1 MKRKFPFNRN
11 FYDRT
16 RSGKW
21 SLHAKV
27 GPNPLAM
34 NTRPQR
40 GGTKNE
46 KKANKKSL
54 STQVRTPN
62 ARTPEAK
69 KSSEEG
75 NQNTTETHAE
85 TETQTSSKFKNQK

>member
-27 GPNPLAM
+27 GPNLLAM
-34 NTRPQR
+34 NRRPQW

-54 STQVRTPN
+54 SSPN
-62 ARTPEAK
+62 ARTPTEAK
-69 KSSEEG
+69 SEEG
-75 NQNTTETHAE
+75 KQNTTETHTE
-85 TETQTSSKFKNQK
+85 TETQTSSKFKK